1 MHRIGRLCFV
11 AATVAA
17 TLVWPGSLGSASA
30 ASAAPAASSRVK
42 PTITTTE
49 ASFAIPSGSQQ
60 AWLIRLWTLPK
71 PSTLEGH
78 AVGSSGTISVAVPT
92 TSNCEFQVD
101 VLVGP
106 AGATKAAQFT
116 WYSGLVAT
124 VPGCGPHCPAS
135 GEHVAMGG
143 SGTHVKPTIDNVE
156 ATFTIPSGPAQAW
169 VIRLWTLPKPSTL
182 VGQTFGS
189 SGTLTVNVPLT
200 QTCEFQVDVKV
211 APPGTTNPNDF
222 TWYSG
227 VVATV

>member
-11 AATVAA
+11 AAAVAA
-17 TLVWPGSLGSASA
+17 TLVLPGSLGSPASA
-30 ASAAPAASSRVK
+30 AATRVK

-49 ASFAIPSGSQQ
+49 ASFAIPAGSQQ

-78 AVGSSGTISVAVPT
+78 AIGSSGTISVPVPT

-106 AGATKAAQFT
+106 AGATKGAQFT

-124 VPGCGPHCPAS
+124 VAGCGPHCPTS
-135 GEHVAMGG
+135 GGGHIVMKG
-143 SGTHVKPTIDNVE
+143 SGTHVKPTIDNIE

-200 QTCEFQVDVKV
+200 QTCQFQVDVKV
-211 APPGTTNPNDF
+211 APVGTTNPNDF

-227 VVATV
+227 LTATV